1 MATAG
6 MGDVLTG
13 IITGLIAQAHG
24 LLRAGTPGADIAAAA
39 AFVHGAA
46 GDAAAHVGQ
55 RGVVASDLLSQLRP
69 WLNP

>member
-13 IITGLIAQAHG
+13 VTAGLVAQAHA
-24 LLRAGTPGADIAAAA
+24 LLLAGTPGADIAAAA

-46 GDAAAHVGQ
+46 GDAAARAGQ
-55 RGVVASDLLSQLRP
+55 RGVVASDALAQLQP